1 MPQLINRKKIYFY
14 IFIFLFLTTIT
25 NYNFL
30 NNIKEN
36 FLIKEIDIKSS
47 SEFIKDKI
55 SLELNYLDNQ
65 NIFLLEKKIIF
76 NKLSNISYIEN
87 INIIINYPSKL
98 IVKATKTNLVAITYI
113 GQKKYYIGQNG
124 KFINSETIVANETLP
139 IIFGKFKITEYL
151 DLIRILDQYFI
162 DNQNINK
169 FFFHKNK
176 RWDIYFKNN
185 IILKLPNNNIGKA
198 LNIYKKYVNSNK
210 ISFNT
215 VIDLRIPGRLILKNG

>member
-65 NIFLLEKKIIF
+65 NIFLLEKKTIF

-87 INIIINYPSKL
+87 ISIIINYPSKL